1 MQPHAE
7 APSSR
12 VLTLPVITLIA
23 LGAITLGLFLL
34 PSPARIHERIE
45 NSRRCALITPVLAE
59 ARFEDG
65 RSPTE
70 ALLALPATRLD
81 ALEHL
86 SQLPPQEQL
95 SRLFDTQKPV
105 KYDAFVHAFTL
116 AAVRNV
122 EAIAPAEAY
131 ALIGPKSQEIPEK
144 QRLEVFD
151 ALVTQA
157 LASSQPGLAA
167 EILRQ
172 SCRAST
178 STWATVKHM
187 ISASRASGSQAQ
199 AVEELRKWMAGHKGN
214 LDAAQRVEAGSLRY
228 TLALEA
234 NLPSEAL
241 DECLKELNH
250 HPGITTISPDL
261 MERMHRAAALAG
273 RTKEILP
280 WIESYLASFP
290 EAALPWQDLVKT
302 ASTDSYKLWVK
313 RAADIAD
320 GNLLADKAYAHH
332 QRLVAMGDTSC
343 LDRLLPLSTH
353 LGRSEETAQVMQAI
367 EQRPGNEKLSLQ
379 SARIM
384 ALNGRSEQA
393 AGLFEEWIAA
403 HPKDRDAA
411 YELASLKETTG
422 DIATAVAAIEKFLR
436 AFPADAPAVKKLAAL
451 RIRNGQPQAALRE
464 LDGLRETD
472 FDAETLDSYAMLSE
486 SLDRPDSLQRAL
498 RISSNDPAR
507 ATPALYIRM
516 SEIAQQTRQD
526 EEAPLLVLREGI
538 KRLPQSPSI
547 RVRLASLLLE
557 RERYDEALNEALHPV
572 VKSRQD
578 ALTLALAAAVHTS
591 RCAEVLALIGP
602 EFEKNSGLPAS
613 TRLDLAVVCCLAGDV
628 KRGKEIFA
636 SIRPDH
642 SNCAKLAE
650 AHLLAGHADQAEI
663 FARQNIVQSTAPKPS
678 DWILLGDAQ
687 NVQGRTTEANDAY
700 AKALSVV
707 STRISKA
714 STSDPVAAEAVTIL
728 PALRP

>member
-1 MQPHAE
+1 M
-7 APSSR
+7 
-12 VLTLPVITLIA
+12 
-23 LGAITLGLFLL
+23 
-34 PSPARIHERIE
+34 
-45 NSRRCALITPVLAE
+45 
-59 ARFEDG
+59 
-65 RSPTE
+65 
-70 ALLALPATRLD
+70 
-81 ALEHL
+81 
-86 SQLPPQEQL
+86 
-95 SRLFDTQKPV
+95 
-105 KYDAFVHAFTL
+105 
-116 AAVRNV
+116 
-122 EAIAPAEAY
+122 
-131 ALIGPKSQEIPEK
+131 
-144 QRLEVFD
+144 
-151 ALVTQA
+151 
-157 LASSQPGLAA
+157 
-167 EILRQ
+167 
-172 SCRAST
+172 
-178 STWATVKHM
+178 
-187 ISASRASGSQAQ
+187 
-199 AVEELRKWMAGHKGN
+199 
-214 LDAAQRVEAGSLRY
+214 
-228 TLALEA
+228 
-234 NLPSEAL
+234 
-241 DECLKELNH
+241 
-250 HPGITTISPDL
+250 
-261 MERMHRAAALAG
+261 
-273 RTKEILP
+273 
-280 WIESYLASFP
+280 
-290 EAALPWQDLVKT
+290 
-302 ASTDSYKLWVK
+302 
-313 RAADIAD
+313 
-320 GNLLADKAYAHH
+320 
-332 QRLVAMGDTSC
+332 
-343 LDRLLPLSTH
+343 
-353 LGRSEETAQVMQAI
+353 
-367 EQRPGNEKLSLQ
+367 
-379 SARIM
+379 
-384 ALNGRSEQA
+384 
-393 AGLFEEWIAA
+393 
-403 HPKDRDAA
+403 
-411 YELASLKETTG
+411 KETTG
-422 DIATAVAAIEKFLR
+422 DIATAVAAFEKFLR
-436 AFPADAPAVKKLAAL
+436 AFPADAPAVKKLASL
-451 RIRNGQPQAALRE
+451 RIRNGQPQSALRE

-538 KRLPQSPSI
+538 RRLPQSPSI

-557 RERYDEALNEALHPV
+557 HERYDEALNEALHPV

-714 STSDPVAAEAVTIL
+714 STSDPVAAEAATIL